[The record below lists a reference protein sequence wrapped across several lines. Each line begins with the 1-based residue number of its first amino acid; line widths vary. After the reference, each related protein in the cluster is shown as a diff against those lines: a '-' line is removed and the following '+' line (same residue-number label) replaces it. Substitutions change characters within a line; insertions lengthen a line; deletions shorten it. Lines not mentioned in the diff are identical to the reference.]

1 MIELK
6 DKMPGYI
13 DKILKKKLPP
23 STWPYDQECGGPLL
37 APVDKQFDPE
47 MQHIPPPPPL
57 KLEQNGVGVTDT
69 PTKITRGM
77 FLELKR
83 TQALL
88 KLVRA

>member
-1 MIELK
+1 MTR
-6 DKMPGYI
+6 
-13 DKILKKKLPP
+13 
-23 STWPYDQECGGPLL
+23 SVGGPLL
-37 APVDKQFDPE
+37 ATVDKQFDPE
-47 MQHIPPPPPL
+47 MQHIPSSP

-69 PTKITRGM
+69 PTKITRDM

>member
-1 MIELK
+1 MIEFK
-6 DKMPGYI
+6 DEMPDYI
-13 DKILKKKLPP
+13 NKILKEKLPP
-23 STWPYDQECGGPLL
+23 STRPYDQEDRVPLL
-37 APVDKQFDPE
+37 APVDKQFA
-47 MQHIPPPPPL
+47 PPPL

>member
-6 DKMPGYI
+6 DEMPDYI
-13 DKILKKKLPP
+13 DKIVKEKLPP
-23 STWPYDQECGGPLL
+23 NTPRCSIY
-37 APVDKQFDPE
+37 
-47 MQHIPPPPPL
+47 PPP

-69 PTKITRGM
+69 PTKITRDM

>member
-1 MIELK
+1 MIEFK
-6 DKMPGYI
+6 DEMPDYI
-13 DKILKKKLPP
+13 NKILKEKLPP
-23 STWPYDQECGGPLL
+23 STRPYDQEDRVPLL

-47 MQHIPPPPPL
+47 MQHIPPPPL